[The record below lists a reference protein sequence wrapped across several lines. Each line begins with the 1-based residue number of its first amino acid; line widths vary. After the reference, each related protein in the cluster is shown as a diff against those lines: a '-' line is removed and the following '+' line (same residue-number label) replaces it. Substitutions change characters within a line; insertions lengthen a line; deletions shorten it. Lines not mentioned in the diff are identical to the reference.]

1 MLYLYKIGR
10 VSNMIRISDKEK
22 NKAKLFILL
31 FILALTVCIFEIK
44 TTYAKYI
51 TSTNGESLFNVARW
65 KIILNDY
72 DITKEQEISK
82 WMCGFHNFTLA
93 TIADI
98 SCVLGENII
107 KIDK

>member
-1 MLYLYKIGR
+1 MITNALFRSELAKIPEKDR
-10 VSNMIRISDKEK
+10 NRYELMYSVSERISV
-22 NKAKLFILL
+22 ILKKKGMTQKD
-31 FILALTVCIFEIK
+31 LALQMGK
-44 TTYAKYI
+44 
-51 TSTNGESLFNVARW
+51 
-65 KIILNDY
+65 
-72 DITKEQEISK
+72 KEQEISK